1 MWRIAILLGVVLAV
15 IIPAGAATTHE
26 LPLHGCT
33 LPGGTKALCVRLG
46 VPENRAQPGG
56 RSISLRVAVV
66 PARERPRQP
75 DPLVYVTGGPGGSA
89 VDGAAGMM
97 PVFEGINAHRD
108 IVLVDQRG
116 TGGSNALECPMPRG
130 PVDTERAVRAYISAC
145 LGGLEADPRQYT
157 TIPAMD
163 DLAAVMKALGYKR
176 VNLYGVSYGATAAQY
191 VLARHPRL
199 VRTAILDGA
208 TLLDVPIF
216 ERLAPNGERALKAVL
231 RRCETDPRCARAYP
245 HVRREAFEIIARLR
259 RRPVRVQSSVIDA
272 RTAAGVLHS
281 LTLSPAGAAEI
292 PWIAHSASTGDW
304 RPLAIALD
312 SDGTGADASRQVMYM
327 SIVCNEPWARWRPTR
342 VTAVAAGTYL
352 AERAIVDARLVS
364 AGCAA
369 VPKVAQPA
377 WSYRR
382 VHSDT
387 PVLFVVGGNDPQ
399 DPLSHVAGA
408 RRELPN
414 SRTVVVPAAGHTALQ
429 LGCMPRVARAFVE
442 RGNSERLDTRCVSR
456 YRPPPFVIP

>member
-208 TLLDVPIF
+208 TLLEPQLF
-216 ERLAPNGERALKAVL
+216 HL
-231 RRCETDPRCARAYP
+231 
-245 HVRREAFEIIARLR
+245 
-259 RRPVRVQSSVIDA
+259 
-272 RTAAGVLHS
+272 AAG
-281 LTLSPAGAAEI
+281 
-292 PWIAHSASTGDW
+292 AS
-304 RPLAIALD
+304 
-312 SDGTGADASRQVMYM
+312 SDG
-327 SIVCNEPWARWRPTR
+327 
-342 VTAVAAGTYL
+342 
-352 AERAIVDARLVS
+352 
-364 AGCAA
+364 
-369 VPKVAQPA
+369 
-377 WSYRR
+377 SYRHR
-382 VHSDT
+382 GEEF
-387 PVLFVVGGNDPQ
+387 LFVVDGALTIWVGEDERYT
-399 DPLSHVAGA
+399 LRAGDA
-408 RRELPN
+408 LTFPSTLPHRWQN
-414 SRTVVVPAAGHTALQ
+414 SSRQET
-429 LGCMPRVARAFVE
+429 
-442 RGNSERLDTRCVSR
+442 RLLWINT
-456 YRPPPFVIP
+456 PPTF